1 MWAQY
6 NEAGPLSMT
15 IILCVICLSL
25 FYPPILSHVF
35 SPPSATTALLHCVP
49 AVIHRIR
56 DAR

>member
-1 MWAQY
+1 MGAVQRSRPV
-6 NEAGPLSMT
+6 EHGHHFVRS
-15 IILCVICLSL
+15 CLSL
-25 FYPPILSHVF
+25 FYPPIPSHVF